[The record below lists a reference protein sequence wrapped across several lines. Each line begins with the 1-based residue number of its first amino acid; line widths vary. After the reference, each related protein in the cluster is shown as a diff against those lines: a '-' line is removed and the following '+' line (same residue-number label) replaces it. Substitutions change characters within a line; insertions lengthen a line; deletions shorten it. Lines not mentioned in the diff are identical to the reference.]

1 MRTAS
6 ASRLA
11 ISFMVPIIE
20 TLLLSLAR
28 RTAAKGPC

>member
-1 MRTAS
+1 MRAAS

-11 ISFMVPIIE
+11 ISFMVSIIE

-28 RTAAKGPC
+28 RAGGKGPC